1 MRGVFLEAELSN
13 SEAFRSL
20 SRWSMLVYLRFLQK
34 RVLEK
39 IKHKSKSDSFRIVN
53 NGEIIFPYREA
64 KERGIDERAFRNALD
79 ELIGKGFLDIARQ
92 GKGGRS
98 GESTL
103 YSIATRWR
111 QYGTD
116 SFQPTK
122 NPRVKDTIQGRGWA
136 AFNAKRKLKPTD
148 KIDSATTD
156 KIARR
161 SSERGNKRLAKMTV
175 VRNSEIIATH

>member
-1 MRGVFLEAELSN
+1 MRGVFLEAELLN
-13 SEAFRSL
+13 SEVFRSI
-20 SRWSMLVYLRFLQK
+20 SKWGVLVYLRFLQK
-34 RVLEK
+34 RVLAR

-79 ELIGKGFLDIARQ
+79 ELIEKGFLDIARQ

-111 QYGTD
+111 DYGTD
-116 SFQPTK
+116 RYQPTK

-136 AFNAKRKLKPTD
+136 AFNAKKKLKPAD
-148 KIDSATTD
+148 KIDSVTTD

-161 SSERGNKRLAKMTV
+161 SGEKGNKRLTKMTV
-175 VRNSEIIATH
+175 VKNDEIMATH

>member
-1 MRGVFLEAELSN
+1 MRGVYLEAELLN

-20 SRWSMLVYLRFLQK
+20 SRWGLQVYHRFLAK
-34 RVLEK
+34 RV
-39 IKHKSKSDSFRIVN
+39 IVADKHKSKNVSRIVN

-79 ELIGKGFLDIARQ
+79 ELIEKGFLDIARQ

-103 YSIATRWR
+103 YFMATRWR
-111 QYGTD
+111 HYGTD
-116 SFQPTK
+116 RFQPTK

-136 AFNAKRKLKPTD
+136 AFNSKKKLKPAD
-148 KIDSATTD
+148 KNDSATND

-161 SSERGNKRLAKMTV
+161 SDGNRKKLLAKTSAV
-175 VRNSEIIATH
+175 KIKEIGATH